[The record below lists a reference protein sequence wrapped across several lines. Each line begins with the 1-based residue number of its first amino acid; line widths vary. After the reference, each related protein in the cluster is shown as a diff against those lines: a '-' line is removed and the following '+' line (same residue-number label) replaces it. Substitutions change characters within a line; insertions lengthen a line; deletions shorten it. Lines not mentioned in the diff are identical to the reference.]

1 MSPSVE
7 KVTAEALV
15 RRLDLVPHPEG
26 GFYRET
32 YRSAAEIPADAL
44 TYGSGAAG
52 SGGQGFPG
60 PRVQGTAIYYL
71 LTPDT
76 FSEMHRL
83 RADEVWHHYLGDAVE
98 QLQLDPAT
106 GAGRWVVYGKDLAAG
121 QVPQG
126 LAPRSVWQGARLV
139 ADGEHGFA
147 LLGCTM
153 APGFDFADY
162 EAGRRHDLA
171 TAFPRWKEPI
181 GALTRS

>member
-1 MSPSVE
+1 MSSSME

-15 RRLDLVPHPEG
+15 RRLNLVPHPEG

-44 TYGSGAAG
+44 GAAADVA
-52 SGGQGFPG
+52 G

-71 LTPDT
+71 LTPGT
-76 FSEMHRL
+76 FSELHRL
-83 RADEVWHHYLGDAVE
+83 SFDEVWHHYLGDAVE

-106 GAGRWVVYGKDLAAG
+106 GAGGWVVYGKDLAAG

-126 LAPRSVWQGARLV
+126 LAPRGVWQGARLV

-162 EAGRRHDLA
+162 EAGRRDDLA
-171 TAFPRWKEPI
+171 AAFPRWKDPI